1 MKSIIFDKLQIFI
14 LLEILRGK
22 SVPNNIIESVQTT
35 VDQYYVLGLDFTN
48 FVYTVELE

>member
-1 MKSIIFDKLQIFI
+1 MKSIIFEKSQIFL

-22 SVPNNIIESVQTT
+22 SVPNYNIIESVQTT

-48 FVYTVELE
+48 FVYITIV